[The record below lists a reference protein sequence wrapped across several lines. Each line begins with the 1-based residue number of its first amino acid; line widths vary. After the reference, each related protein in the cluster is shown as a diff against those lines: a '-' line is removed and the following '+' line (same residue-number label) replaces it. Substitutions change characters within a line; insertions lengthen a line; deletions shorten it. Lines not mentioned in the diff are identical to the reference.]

1 MKSLARVVSN
11 SLHFL
16 FSNLLGFAMGMVAS
30 IVMARTLGP
39 NDLGIFHQAQ
49 WFAGTLS
56 FCLSLGFM
64 TTVTKF
70 TAQYRA
76 EGRHA
81 DISSAVRFVYRVELA
96 IGLLATVGLLLFAL
110 PIADHYFSPNESP
123 LFILAFLAITPGL
136 QTAVLS
142 SAMEG
147 AQIFRYQ
154 SVHAMTLTPLSLI
167 AKIVLLVQG
176 YGLVGLFWCNLAFA
190 LFNLGF
196 YHWAVKREGLL
207 EMSNS
212 NATHPPKPWKG
223 ELLSYT
229 RSIIGIQ
236 FVDLLVWSRSENYF
250 LGRFC
255 QAAEIAYYNLAQN
268 LLLRFTG
275 ILPNLMWKMLLPLT
289 ADHHGREDRAKLGRT
304 YQLAMR
310 YAACLSFPIITTCFF
325 ASFELI
331 VIFYGHLYA
340 EAKTCFQILSLG
352 ALLTSLAQPGSAALY
367 ATDRQNFIL
376 RYGLVLAVFNI
387 ALNFWIIPKYG
398 ATGAAASY
406 AITTG
411 LGAIGGFVYT
421 WHALG
426 FSLPFG
432 SFLRCGIASMGLAAV
447 LAAALKMPVE
457 PFDFFA
463 GVSRT
468 LRTHTGH
475 GLEMLLGART
485 LRLLLALSLGVT
497 TYAFLLLLLAKP
509 NSDDVLVM
517 ESLRRYLPRPFAKAL
532 HWAVM
537 RKQDAS
543 ILCKASGQ
551 SPQAN
556 RAGID
561 AD

>member
-1 MKSLARVVSN
+1 
-11 SLHFL
+11 
-16 FSNLLGFAMGMVAS
+16 MGMVAS

-81 DISSAVRFVYRVELA
+81 DIAAAVRFIYRVEFA
-96 IGLLATVGLLLFAL
+96 IGLIATVGLILFAL

-154 SVHAMTLTPLSLI
+154 SLHAMTLTPLSLI
-167 AKIVLLVQG
+167 AKVVLLVQG
-176 YGLVGLFWCNLAFA
+176 YGLIGLFWCNLAFA
-190 LFNLGF
+190 VFNLAF
-196 YHWAVKREGLL
+196 YHWAVDREGLIA
-207 EMSNS
+207 NS
-212 NATHPPKPWKG
+212 NRNDANPSKTWKG
-223 ELLSYT
+223 ELLGYT
-229 RSIIGIQ
+229 RSIVGIQ

-289 ADHHGREDRAKLGRT
+289 ADHHGREDTVKLGRT

-310 YAACLSFPIITTCFF
+310 YAACISFPIITSCFF

-340 EAKTCFQILSLG
+340 EAKTCFQILCVG
-352 ALLTSLAQPGSAALY
+352 ALLTTLAQPGSAALY
-367 ATDRQNFIL
+367 ATDRQKFIF

-387 ALNFWIIPKYG
+387 AFNFWIIPKFG

-411 LGAIGGFVYT
+411 LGAIGGFIYT
-421 WHALG
+421 WHTLG
-426 FSLPFG
+426 FALPFA
-432 SFLRCGIASMGLAAV
+432 SFIRCAIASAGLGIV
-447 LAAALKMPVE
+447 LVAALNMPVE
-457 PFDFFA
+457 PFDFLT
-463 GVSRT
+463 GLSRT
-468 LRTHTGH
+468 LRNHTGY
-475 GLEMLLGART
+475 GMEILLGART
-485 LRLLLALSLGVT
+485 LRLLLALCLGST
-497 TYAFLLLLLAKP
+497 TYAIFLFILAKP
-509 NSDDVLVM
+509 NSDDLLVL
-517 ESLRRYLPRPFAKAL
+517 ESLRRYLPKPVAKGL
-532 HWAVM
+532 QWAVSH
-537 RKQDAS
+537 KKPLAT
-543 ILCKASGQ
+543 IH
-551 SPQAN
+551 SPLSAQEIGTDN
-556 RAGID
+556 D
-561 AD
+561 SV